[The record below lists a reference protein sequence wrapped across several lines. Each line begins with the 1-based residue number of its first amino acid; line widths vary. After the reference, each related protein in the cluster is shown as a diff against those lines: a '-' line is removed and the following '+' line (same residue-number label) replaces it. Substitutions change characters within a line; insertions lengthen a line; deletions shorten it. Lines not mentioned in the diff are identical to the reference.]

1 MSVLAKL
8 KFSSKLQDRQTQLFQ
23 KVQRMSVG
31 TPLRKL
37 VCDVERHPIIWCG
50 RRSRGRPRQTWA
62 TSVFKL
68 VRTQVQ

>member
-1 MSVLAKL
+1 MLE
-8 KFSSKLQDRQTQLFQ
+8 DRQKQLFQ

-37 VCDVERHPIIWCG
+37 VCDVEGHPIIWCG
-50 RRSRGRPRQTWA
+50 RRSRDRPRQIWVA
-62 TSVFKL
+62 SVFKL